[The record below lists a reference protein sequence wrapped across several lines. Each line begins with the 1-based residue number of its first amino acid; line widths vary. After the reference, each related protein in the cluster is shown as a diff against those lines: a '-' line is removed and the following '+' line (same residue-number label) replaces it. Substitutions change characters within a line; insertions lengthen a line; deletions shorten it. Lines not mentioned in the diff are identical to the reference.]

1 MTEYVLNEDMNRIYE
16 RLVERADNPE
26 HITQQVID
34 GGIESIEVR
43 DTVDDFIIYDS
54 LDGDAYD
61 DLYLLVYADRDMGEQ
76 VTESEIIS
84 KFK

>member
-26 HITQQVID
+26 HITQRVID